1 MYDMYSFWLFEF
13 RFIYIFKCLYV
24 VCYILKDCEL
34 IFKYERIGNDMKNK
48 LLFKDCVSCFVV
60 YLKVRFE

>member
-1 MYDMYSFWLFEF
+1 ML
-13 RFIYIFKCLYV
+13 V